1 MAMKNSRARRLATF
15 ALALAL
21 TSAGTLHAQT
31 TPSTHNLSLSA
42 VTQTTDANGRK
53 VLVAHV
59 SGDLPGILTLALV
72 IGPSGVVTGGEWALN
87 VSYIQFGPPDADGD
101 GDPSESLV
109 QRGVIKGAIM
119 GGSAVLNSNGLATDL
134 SGIQLQITGATVQ
147 FAATTSGS
155 GSVLGSSINQQAASS
170 GLLAITF

>member
-1 MAMKNSRARRLATF
+1 MAKKNSMVRLAATY

-21 TSAGTLHAQT
+21 TSGGSVHAQMKST
-31 TPSTHNLSLSA
+31 THNLTLSNVA
-42 VTQTTDANGRK
+42 ETIDADGRQ
-53 VLVAHV
+53 VLIAQVA
-59 SGDLPGILTLALV
+59 GDLPGILTLALV
-72 IGPSGVVTGGEWALN
+72 IGPNGLVTSGEWALN

-109 QRGVIKGAIM
+109 QRGVIKGAIT
-119 GGSAVLNSNGLATDL
+119 GGSAVLNSSGVATDL
-134 SGIQLQITGATVQ
+134 SGIQLHITGATVE
-147 FAATTSGS
+147 FAATTTGS